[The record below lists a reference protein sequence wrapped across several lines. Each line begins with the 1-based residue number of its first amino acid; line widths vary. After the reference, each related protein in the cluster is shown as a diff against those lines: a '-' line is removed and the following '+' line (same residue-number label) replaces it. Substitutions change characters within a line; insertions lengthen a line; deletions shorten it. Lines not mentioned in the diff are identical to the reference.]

1 MQPLAAR
8 PEGELIWIHV
18 TTPSR
23 RGALVQLGRRF
34 RQSRP
39 GLSVLFTAET
49 GIEPPSRPGRDT
61 TWQAAPAETL
71 AATDAFLAHWRPDC
85 GLWAG
90 GALRPALLAA
100 ARAGGVP
107 LYLVDAGTDDLG
119 TGPGSWMPA
128 LVRGSMGRFT
138 GAMVRSEQAARK
150 AQRLGMAP
158 GDITVSG
165 PLREGAAALP
175 CDAAEFDRM
184 GQLLAGRPTWLAAMV
199 QPGEVETVLRA
210 HRATAR
216 LSHRLLL
223 ILVPDDPGT
232 GGCFAAALERA
243 GLRHARWSDGVQP
256 DENTQVLLADTRGE
270 MGLWYRLA
278 PVTLMASS
286 LEPGHGGRDPYEPAA
301 LGSAVLYG
309 PNVGRHLESYSRLA
323 GAAAARIVRD
333 AETLSSALG
342 ELVAPDRAAAMAQA
356 AWDIVSEGAD
366 VTDRLV
372 DLVLDTLDLGAAR

>member
-1 MQPLAAR
+1 
-8 PEGELIWIHV
+8 
-18 TTPSR
+18 
-23 RGALVQLGRRF
+23 
-34 RQSRP
+34 P
-39 GLSVLFTAET
+39 GLSVLFTAERGT
-49 GIEPPSRPGRDT
+49 ELPARPGRDT
-61 TWQAAPAETL
+61 LWQRVPAETL
-71 AATDAFLAHWRPDC
+71 AETEAFAAHWRPDC

-90 GALRPALLAA
+90 GTLRPALLAA
-100 ARAGGVP
+100 VDQADVP
-107 LYLVDAGTDDLG
+107 LFMIDAGADEIG

-128 LVRGSMGRFT
+128 LVRTSQARF
-138 GAMVRSEQAARK
+138 ACALVRSEVAARRL
-150 AQRLGMAP
+150 QRLGVAP
-158 GDITVSG
+158 DDIAMTG

-175 CDAAEFDRM
+175 CDMTEFDRM
-184 GQLLAGRPTWLAAMV
+184 GQVLAGRPIWLAAMV
-199 QPGEVETVLRA
+199 QPGELDTVLRA

-223 ILVPDDPGT
+223 ILVPDSTDMGDT
-232 GGCFAAALERA
+232 FVAALDRA
-243 GLRHARWSDGVQP
+243 GLRHVRWSEGGLP

-309 PNVGRHLESYSRLA
+309 PNVGRHLGPYGRLS
-323 GAAAARIVRD
+323 GAAAARIVKD
-333 AETLSSALG
+333 SESLATALA
-342 ELVAPDRAAAMAQA
+342 ELVAPDRAAVMAQA

-366 VTDRLV
+366 VTDRIT